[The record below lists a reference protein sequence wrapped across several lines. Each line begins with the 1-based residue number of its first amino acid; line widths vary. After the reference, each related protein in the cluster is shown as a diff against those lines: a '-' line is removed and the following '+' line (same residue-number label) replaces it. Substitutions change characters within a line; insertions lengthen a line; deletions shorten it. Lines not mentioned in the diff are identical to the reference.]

1 MKNLYKYFSIIAI
14 ISIFT
19 CCATDI
25 VDVTGSISG
34 IVKDYTTGLTV
45 ENCQVAL
52 SPSGNSVSTDANG
65 RYTFDNLNP
74 GTYTLTFTKIGYMDQ
89 SASVELL
96 AGQSIIKDVQL
107 ETTEAFTVSTSV
119 LDFGDS
125 NATLSFSLQNHT
137 ATKCNFNIVNNIK
150 WLKLSQTDGTI
161 QANNKLNITA
171 TVDRSLVGYD
181 SYDKTITINYTG
193 ATSGNVVLR
202 IVMQKAEIAKPS
214 VTTNEATDITANSFS
229 ISGQITSTGGEKV
242 TAYGHCWSYDPH
254 PTIDNEHTDLG
265 QTTESLRFNSK
276 VYCPLVDTVVYVRA
290 YAKNSQGVNYSNEVQ
305 VTTPKGD
312 DPSTGGDSGGDS
324 GNTSDGGDSGGGSG
338 GSVGNSD
345 FAGGTGSAYD
355 PYLIKTA
362 ASMMRMRDYP
372 DAHFALAADID
383 MEGYAWI
390 PIPLNTSFEG
400 NDYTI
405 YNLTISPYVT
415 SDKLGLFS
423 EIAVDGSVTNLTLNN
438 VNINF
443 LSRSN
448 IGAIAGVSEGEISH
462 CHIILTKAQSI
473 IGNENVGGVVG
484 TLMGDINDCSVSA
497 TATSPTII
505 GSMSVGGAIGATD
518 DSYWTSPSIANIS
531 VNASIDVTSQW
542 GGGII
547 GSCFVSVKQCEY
559 SGTITANNSGAWGIG
574 GIVGDM
580 SKSSGNISA
589 CKANVYLKVK
599 NAKKSVGGI
608 LGSGLWGVDI
618 IACYAQGGVEGF
630 TIDPYLEHKGVG
642 IDGSAGNYNNMPSV
656 SYCYTLF
663 DYSINHCNES
673 FSIYDLVSQFNSPIN
688 IAELMRANCSSEAS
702 QYWDFSRTWTWK
714 GSANGKTVTAICPK
728 LKWEK

>member
-1 MKNLYKYFSIIAI
+1 MNNLYKYFSIIAI
-14 ISIFT
+14 ISLFT

-25 VDVTGSISG
+25 VDATG
-34 IVKDYTTGLTV
+34 
-45 ENCQVAL
+45 N
-52 SPSGNSVSTDANG
+52 
-65 RYTFDNLNP
+65 
-74 GTYTLTFTKIGYMDQ
+74 IGEF
-89 SASVELL
+89 A
-96 AGQSIIKDVQL
+96 
-107 ETTEAFTVSTSV
+107 
-119 LDFGDS
+119 
-125 NATLSFSLQNHT
+125 
-137 ATKCNFNIVNNIK
+137 
-150 WLKLSQTDGTI
+150 
-161 QANNKLNITA
+161 
-171 TVDRSLVGYD
+171 
-181 SYDKTITINYTG
+181 
-193 ATSGNVVLR
+193 
-202 IVMQKAEIAKPS
+202 
-214 VTTNEATDITANSFS
+214 
-229 ISGQITSTGGEKV
+229 
-242 TAYGHCWSYDPH
+242 
-254 PTIDNEHTDLG
+254 
-265 QTTESLRFNSK
+265 
-276 VYCPLVDTVVYVRA
+276 
-290 YAKNSQGVNYSNEVQ
+290 
-305 VTTPKGD
+305 
-312 DPSTGGDSGGDS
+312 
-324 GNTSDGGDSGGGSG
+324 GGSG
-338 GSVGNSD
+338 
-345 FAGGTGSAYD
+345 TAYD
-355 PYLIKTA
+355 PYQIKTA
-362 ASMMRMRDYP
+362 ASMMRMKDYP

-443 LSRSN
+443 PSRSN

-688 IAELMRANCSSEAS
+688 IAEIMRANCSSEAS

-714 GSANGKTVTAICPK
+714 GTANGKTVTAICPK